1 MVFRFLTPDKPERPV
16 RGSPCTG
23 RGSSFRTLACS
34 STARPCRGGVLHAGL
49 IASGPKL
56 VRTQR
61 SNGGL
66 PPPADDRH
74 RRHSGG
80 LATARRPC
88 DQTAY
93 CMDASCRR
101 CLMKFFA
108 SLAVGPEAEGL
119 HPRNERGIFR
129 PRIGVGSDHLIGG
142 TRPISARSRWQW
154 QRQHITRWCQDASHL
169 WTFGFADSRMTAQA
183 LLYGPAGE
191 NALRFPHF
199 PHRAAPAHKPPSAA
213 ATARIEFN
221 SGKSEIFNP
230 LPALAWSSRWGNSG
244 CGDC

>member
-154 QRQHITRWCQDASHL
+154 QRQRQHNAMVPGC
-169 WTFGFADSRMTAQA
+169 FAFVDIR
-183 LLYGPAGE
+183 LR
-191 NALRFPHF
+191 RFPHD
-199 PHRAAPAHKPPSAA
+199 RASAPLWTSRGKRLALPSFSPQGGACPQA
-213 ATARIEFN
+213 SQRRRN
-221 SGKSEIFNP
+221 RK
-230 LPALAWSSRWGNSG
+230 
-244 CGDC
+244 D